1 MNTQEKQPKAI
12 LTHEVDHKL
21 GQVLGNSYS
30 LGSGLQGLHTIREKI
45 HARHYQSHDK
55 EDIAAELERLNYQVQ
70 KLQSS
75 MESLYH
81 LLND

>member
-1 MNTQEKQPKAI
+1 METTKSPKAI

-30 LGSGLQGLHTIREKI
+30 FSGSLHGLHMIREKI
-45 HARHYQSHDK
+45 HSRHYQAHDK
-55 EDIAAELERLNYQVQ
+55 EDITTELERLNYQFH

-75 MESLYH
+75 IESLYH